1 VGRHA
6 STGAGRDAGDAS
18 AAPPSVPASAPAS
31 AWADPA
37 ATPEVFA
44 RGLLRAVVLAA
55 PAPAALLCAV
65 REGRTDPTPV
75 LTAGPVDDLARA
87 VAADP
92 PPAAETS
99 LRPLAGA
106 GERDAW
112 LASAPCRV
120 SETASVVAAARVLGD
135 REQARQALM
144 RMELVASLSE
154 SWRAGREERAK
165 REAAEAPGRALAV
178 LAAINEHDAFFA
190 ACLAA
195 CNEIADRCDAER
207 ASVGF
212 LRSGVMR
219 LAAVSHAERL
229 TSAGELTRSLETVME
244 EATDQDLEV
253 VCPPEPDEVVIAR
266 AAREHLAS
274 RAVGSCATL
283 PLRVKGEPVGALCV
297 EWAERSTPTL
307 RSVEALRLAA
317 ELAAPRLLDIRARD
331 RWIGARAWAA
341 TMDAGAALV
350 GPRHTGVKLAAIL
363 VAAFL
368 LFAVFVNG
376 QDRVTADMTVEPVV
390 RAVVPAP
397 FDGFIARAHVRA
409 GDRVEAGDP
418 LATLDTSELLL
429 ERAELRSERRS
440 SLAEEAMARRE
451 KETARAQ
458 AARAQADRAA
468 ARLALIERRIELAEV
483 RAPAAGVVTEGDLD
497 RLVGAPVAA
506 GDQLFAVAPIDR
518 LRAEVLVPEGRIA
531 DVAEGSTGRLAAAG
545 YPDRRVG
552 FTVERLDPVARAIE
566 GGNVFAA
573 RVRLEE
579 SPPWM
584 RPGME
589 GVAKIDAGR
598 APYAVIWTRDLVNWV
613 RMKLWI

>member
-1 VGRHA
+1 VSLHA
-6 STGAGRDAGDAS
+6 SSGADPDAGRAGADA
-18 AAPPSVPASAPAS
+18 
-31 AWADPA
+31 AWADPSA
-37 ATPEVFA
+37 APEAFA

-65 REGRTDPTPV
+65 RDGNTDASPV
-75 LTAGPVDDLARA
+75 LTAGAVDDLARA
-87 VAADP
+87 VASDP
-92 PPAAETS
+92 APAAQTS
-99 LRPLAGA
+99 LRPL
-106 GERDAW
+106 ESDESAW
-112 LASAPCRV
+112 LASVPCRV
-120 SETASVVAAARVLGD
+120 SETATLVAVARVLGD

-144 RMELVASLSE
+144 RMELVATLSE
-154 SWRAGREERAK
+154 SWRAGREERTR
-165 REAAEAPGRALAV
+165 REAAEAPARALAV
-178 LAAINEHDAFFA
+178 LVAVNEHDAFFA

-195 CNEIADRCDAER
+195 CNEIAERWGAER
-207 ASVGF
+207 ASIGF
-212 LRSGVMR
+212 VKSGVVR

-253 VCPPEPDEVVIAR
+253 ICPPEPDDVVITR
-266 AAREHLAS
+266 AAREHLAR

-283 PLRVKGEPVGALCV
+283 PLRVRGEPVGALCV
-297 EWAERSTPTL
+297 EWAERATPSL
-307 RSVEALRLAA
+307 RAVEPLRLSA
-317 ELAAPRLLDIRARD
+317 ELLAPRLLDIRARD

-341 TMDAGAALV
+341 TMDAGASLV
-350 GPRHTGVKLAAIL
+350 GPRHTGVKLAAVL

-368 LFAVFVNG
+368 LFTIFAKG
-376 QDRVTADMTVEPVV
+376 ADRVSADMTIEPVA

-397 FDGFIARAHVRA
+397 FEGFIAQTHARA

-429 ERAELRSERRS
+429 ERAELRSEQRS

-451 KETARAQ
+451 GETARAQ

-468 ARLALIERRIELAEV
+468 ARLALIERRLELAVV
-483 RAPAAGVVTEGDLD
+483 RAPAAGVVTEGDLE

-506 GDQLFAVAPIDR
+506 GDQLFAVAPVDR

-531 DVAEGSTGRLAAAG
+531 DVAEGSTGALAAAG
-545 YPDRRVG
+545 YPGRRVG
-552 FTVERLDPVARAIE
+552 FTVERLDPVARAVE

-573 RVRLEE
+573 RVRLDE
-579 SPPWM
+579 SPSWM

-598 APYAVIWTRDLVNWV
+598 RPYAVIWTRDLVNWV